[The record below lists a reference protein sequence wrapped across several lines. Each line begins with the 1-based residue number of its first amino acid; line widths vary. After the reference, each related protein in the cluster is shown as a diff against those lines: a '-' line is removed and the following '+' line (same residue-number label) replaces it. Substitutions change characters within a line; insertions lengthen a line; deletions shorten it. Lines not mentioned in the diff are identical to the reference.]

1 MGESSSILPLR
12 HAPLCLIMM
21 LVKIISIALVLL
33 FCCAMAEDETSSD
46 GRATLAKAY
55 EAIADDAAVEVIDEK
70 SPEYDWSYNN
80 DIVFGHRFDSAE
92 TEMIEK
98 LNDDETVDQGLNAVV
113 EEVTSKKNGRK
124 TSEKMLNSMRHRVQR
139 WKKRVHKK
147 GGLGPKTR
155 YSKLLHTHKGTLK
168 KMANVV
174 ARAMGAAAHPAK
186 KMAKL
191 KAAVKKE
198 GKAAK
203 KAVSMAHPLAGLKKA
218 VKKEAKKAKKADAKF
233 LPRKSVKKA
242 SAALK
247 DAVKKEAKKAKT
259 AVKMAHPLAG
269 LKKAVKKEAKKAK
282 KAVKM
287 AHPLAGL

>member
-92 TEMIEK
+92 TEMIQK
-98 LNDDETVDQGLNAVV
+98 LNDDETADQGLNAVV

-174 ARAMGAAAHPAK
+174 ARAIAAAAHPAK

-203 KAVSMAHPLAGLKKA
+203 KAVNMAHPLAGLKK
-218 VKKEAKKAKKADAKF
+218 
-233 LPRKSVKKA
+233 
-242 SAALK
+242 
-247 DAVKKEAKKAKT
+247 AVKKEAKKAKT

-287 AHPLAGL
+287 AHPLAGLKKAV